1 MDGEP
6 QAVAGDS
13 ITKDH
18 PMNYRTI
25 CSLCQVG
32 LLAAVALACHGC
44 TVLGAIAGKT
54 STTMIMPAYTGF
66 AGQSVG
72 VMVVTDPGTR
82 TDFPRIQLDVSE
94 NLYNKM
100 KGSQA
105 MKAEELLNT
114 RFPREAAPDAIY
126 AFQRNYPQMEWEPI
140 ANVAPKFNVT
150 RLVYVEVDSLTLHPN
165 NVAELYRGNISG
177 RVQVIEVTN
186 GVAKSAYSNRVS
198 ATFPEDPNSPGVLN
212 ANSREIYN
220 RTLDVFSARILEYF
234 IAHEAPAN
242 QQ

>member
-1 MDGEP
+1 
-6 QAVAGDS
+6 
-13 ITKDH
+13 
-18 PMNYRTI
+18 MNYRTI

-32 LLAAVALACHGC
+32 VLVLAAFASQGC
-44 TVLGAIAGKT
+44 TILGAVAGKT

-100 KGSQA
+100 KGAQR
-105 MKAEELLNT
+105 MNAEELRET
-114 RFPREAAPDAIY
+114 KFPREAAPDAIY

-177 RVQVIEVTN
+177 RVQVIEVTA
-186 GVAKSAYSNRVS
+186 GKAKSVYSNRIS
-198 ATFPEDPNSPGVLN
+198 ATFPEDANSPGVLN

-220 RTLDVFSARILEYF
+220 HTLDSFSTKILEYF

-242 QQ
+242 AQ